1 MAPFFPIEIQRRR
14 NLTQTTKALHAL
26 DAAWKEFEMN
36 VIGIGT
42 DIVECLRIAQMIEK
56 HEDVFIQRVYTP
68 GEIEYCGHRKAA
80 TQHYAGRWAAK
91 EAILKAIG
99 TGWAKGIQWTDIE
112 IINEMGGKPIV
123 RLGGQA
129 KEICHSKGIQ
139 EVLVSI
145 SHCRTFATA
154 FATAIGSPAE

>member
-1 MAPFFPIEIQRRR
+1 
-14 NLTQTTKALHAL
+14 
-26 DAAWKEFEMN
+26 MN

-42 DIVECLRIAQMIEK
+42 DIVECLRVANMIEK

-68 GEIEYCGHRKAA
+68 DEIEYCGARKAA

-99 TGWAKGIQWTDIE
+99 TGWSNGIQWTDIE
-112 IINEMGGKPIV
+112 IVNEMGGKPIV
-123 RLGGQA
+123 RLGGEA
-129 KEICHSKGIQ
+129 KVICQSQGI
-139 EVLVSI
+139 VDILVSI

-154 FATAIGSPAE
+154 FATAVGDTA